1 METLIFSVH
10 EFMIMMGILR
20 EQKNEGKDIPKDS
33 IWNTWQPR
41 YQELDRDLEKLDMMR
56 RADMLF
62 DGKVTFHDVSNDMIR
77 EVMSLVDIHL
87 KFEQNLIEEGDLDG
101 DPDEVEIWPGASLN
115 LNRVPLGDLKSLS
128 SPTV

>member
-10 EFMIMMGILR
+10 EFMIIMGILR
-20 EQKNEGKDIPKDS
+20 EQKNEGKDISKDS

-62 DGKVTFHDVSNDMIR
+62 DGKVTFHDVSKDMIR
-77 EVMSLVDIHL
+77 EVMGLVDIHL
-87 KFEQNLIEEGDLDG
+87 AFEQNLIEEGDLDG
-101 DPDEVEIWPGASLN
+101 DPDEVEIWRMLRLRLETSLEQA
-115 LNRVPLGDLKSLS
+115 G
-128 SPTV
+128 

>member
-10 EFMIMMGILR
+10 EFMIIMGILR
-20 EQKNEGKDIPKDS
+20 EQKNEGQDIPKES
-33 IWNTWQPR
+33 IWNVWQPR

-77 EVMSLVDIHL
+77 EVMGLVDIHL
-87 KFEQNLIEEGDLDG
+87 NFEQNLIEEGDLDG
-101 DPDEVEIWPGASLN
+101 DPDEVEIWRTLRLRLETSLEQA
-115 LNRVPLGDLKSLS
+115 G
-128 SPTV
+128 

>member
-20 EQKNEGKDIPKDS
+20 EQKNEGKDIPKES
-33 IWNTWQPR
+33 IWTIWQPR

-77 EVMSLVDIHL
+77 EVMGLVDIHL
-87 KFEQNLIEEGDLDG
+87 AFEQNLIEEGDLDG
-101 DPDEVEIWPGASLN
+101 DPDEVEIWRTLRLRLETSLEQA
-115 LNRVPLGDLKSLS
+115 G
-128 SPTV
+128 

>member
-10 EFMIMMGILR
+10 EFMIIMGILR
-20 EQKNEGKDIPKDS
+20 ERKNEGKDIPKES

-77 EVMSLVDIHL
+77 EVMGLVDIHL
-87 KFEQNLIEEGDLDG
+87 AFEQNLIEEGDLDG
-101 DPDEVEIWPGASLN
+101 DPDEVEIWRMLRLRLETSLAQA
-115 LNRVPLGDLKSLS
+115 G
-128 SPTV
+128 

>member
-101 DPDEVEIWPGASLN
+101 DPDEVEIWRMLRLRLETSLEQA
-115 LNRVPLGDLKSLS
+115 G
-128 SPTV
+128 